1 MNNFS
6 NMKKAIAVFRKYGIP
21 LMGKNKTAHFYQEL
35 KMDRAYV
42 NGLIFE
48 LELEL
53 NKEIQ
58 EEKLLEITSPGQVL
72 KELLK
77 V

>member
-1 MNNFS
+1 
-6 NMKKAIAVFRKYGIP
+6 MKKAIGIFRMYGIP
-21 LMGKNKTAHFYQEL
+21 LIGKNKTANFYQEL
-35 KMDRAYV
+35 KMDQAYV

-58 EEKLLEITSPGQVL
+58 EEKLLELASPGQVL